1 MSGLPDQLEQLTMQL
16 YQILPAEFQQ
26 DIPQLAKIIDDLVS
40 RKVDVPVAQALL
52 TSIPQISKIAHSL
65 AGRSI
70 NYYDT
75 LLSFGTNNQ
84 FGDVFVEN
92 VAGGDIF
99 KLDIILVSSKND
111 VSRFSLLI
119 DKASHLL
126 SKDISKKRR
135 PFWPVAVL
143 VITSLVLTLSP
154 FVPTWIPAAGVV
166 AAFVSQWFMI
176 ENQDQVG
183 WIIWCISLATIVL
196 LSLVYLP
203 FLVRLL

>member
-99 KLDIILVSSKND
+99 KLDIILVSSKMMCH
-111 VSRFSLLI
+111 VS
-119 DKASHLL
+119 H
-126 SKDISKKRR
+126 
-135 PFWPVAVL
+135 
-143 VITSLVLTLSP
+143 
-154 FVPTWIPAAGVV
+154 
-166 AAFVSQWFMI
+166 
-176 ENQDQVG
+176 
-183 WIIWCISLATIVL
+183 
-196 LSLVYLP
+196 Y
-203 FLVRLL
+203 